1 MFRRHA
7 LVSAALS
14 AALAVVLGS
23 ALLGCQG
30 GDNSTVPTRYAATVD
45 FQGMAPHMGQ
55 ILELRVVHATTGE
68 EVAYWYVRQVTSPN
82 FVVTAADCLI
92 LGESYYVDFY
102 ADLNGNGHYDTPPT
116 DHAWRRWIGPVTGPM
131 VLSFTHD
138 TIWTDIDF
146 PAHP

>member
-1 MFRRHA
+1 MFRRPVLVSTA
-7 LVSAALS
+7 LV
-14 AALAVVLGS
+14 AVLVLGS
-23 ALLGCQG
+23 SLLACDA
-30 GDNSTVPTRYAATVD
+30 GDDSAVPARYAATID
-45 FQGMAPHMGQ
+45 FQGMAPHVGQ
-55 ILELRVVHATTGE
+55 MLELRVVHGSTGV
-68 EVAYWYVRQVTSPN
+68 EVAYWRVPWVVTPN

-92 LGESYYVDFY
+92 VGESYYVDFY